1 MAITYGDH
9 LIDTGANEIT
19 PEQEREI
26 ETREECDLND
36 HLPLRYEDT
45 PDYCEVFDKNGEK
58 VALTARPD
66 LFRALELRAKDDFF
80 NMLWKWFE
88 ERRGVEDMRANI
100 PYGLSADDF
109 KDMLDEHEATCV
121 AAHAQEYRAPV
132 APPDITGRSAMQR
145 LLDAAGWD
153 AGSLRHRQLLDAL
166 AGSQLE
172 IVPNFRLSCGHELID
187 PSKPCEVC
195 ATADQPHARP

>member
-1 MAITYGDH
+1 MSEVRYPIAAALRDMAENLWSVEHRINVDEDAEI
-9 LIDTGANEIT
+9 LIAAAVMI
-19 PEQEREI
+19 
-26 ETREECDLND
+26 DL
-36 HLPLRYEDT
+36 YEKRLAQF
-45 PDYCEVFDKNGEK
+45 E
-58 VALTARPD
+58 
-66 LFRALELRAKDDFF
+66 RALRDIAHLSVPPK
-80 NMLWKWFE
+80 
-88 ERRGVEDMRANI
+88 RRGVEDMRANI

>member
-9 LIDTGANEIT
+9 LLDSGAHDIT

-26 ETREECDLND
+26 EASEECDLND

-66 LFRALELRAKDDFF
+66 LFRALERGSERCDFF

-88 ERRGVEDMRANI
+88 ERRGVQDMRSNI
-100 PYGLSADDF
+100 AHGGLSADDF
-109 KDMLDEHEATCV
+109 KNMLDEHEADLARSSERIEEAVKAERERCAKIAEPKGPRPCDCEYGACYCRNAGDAAAV
-121 AAHAQEYRAPV
+121 ASWDADMAVARAIRAPV
-132 APPDITGRSAMQR
+132 SGSTE
-145 LLDAAGWD
+145 AG
-153 AGSLRHRQLLDAL
+153 
-166 AGSQLE
+166 
-172 IVPNFRLSCGHELID
+172 
-187 PSKPCEVC
+187 K
-195 ATADQPHARP
+195 